1 MVSGPLRILVLHL
14 SGALVQVHHFPGSC
28 YTESLNAHN
37 QKQRMPLVCPFP
49 SGSLSI
55 PRPSGNALWNG
66 YWPLIFTFCGLMNCI
81 DDVTSLIKQRLAEGS
96 ILFLKTIKVF
106 IELGFHL
113 CKLCLEVFFF
123 FLSVCFFFL
132 FLYNTVLVLPYINM
146 NPPRV
151 YMSSQS

>member
-1 MVSGPLRILVLHL
+1 MTLIDSWTPDNFYFYIVQMLQYKFIIFLDHATENLKVFKCPQPKVRD
-14 SGALVQVHHFPGSC
+14 ALCF
-28 YTESLNAHN
+28 
-37 QKQRMPLVCPFP
+37 PFP

-55 PRPSGNALWNG
+55 PRPSGNALWNR

-113 CKLCLEVFFF
+113 CKLCLEVVFC
-123 FLSVCFFFL
+123 FL
-132 FLYNTVLVLPYINM
+132 LYFTL
-146 NPPRV
+146 
-151 YMSSQS
+151 